1 MGKKE
6 FYPKVAEAFKS
17 QGYQYFDG
25 DKDIRGKGRSH
36 ASKPDYIAVKENTI
50 IIGEI
55 KSPDE
60 GPTSSSW
67 REVQNSDSENFKK
80 VRQEVTEREKAG
92 KVSKE
97 VGGHEIIIRGQIP
110 DYVSKIGKTYDLP
123 EEVPGNGN
131 IKCGYSI
138 PVTES
143 GNVKAALKNQKIRFE
158 KISHNESTN
167 YIF

>member
-6 FYPKVAEAFKS
+6 FYPKVAEAFKLK
-17 QGYQYFDG
+17 GFQYFDG

-36 ASKPDYIAVKENTI
+36 ASKPDYIAVKGNMI
-50 IIGEI
+50 VIGEI

-60 GPTSSSW
+60 GPTSPSW
-67 REVQNSDSENFKK
+67 RKVQNSDSENFIKI
-80 VRQEVTEREKAG
+80 RQEVAEREKVG
-92 KVSKE
+92 KVSKD

-110 DYVSKIGKTYDLP
+110 DYISKLRKTYDLP
-123 EEVPGNGN
+123 KEVPINGN

-143 GNVKAALKNQKIRFE
+143 ENVEAALKNQKIIFE

>member
-25 DKDIRGKGRSH
+25 DKDIIGKGRRH
-36 ASKPDYIAVKENTI
+36 ASKPDYIAIKGNTI

-60 GPTSSSW
+60 GPTSPSW
-67 REVQNSDSENFKK
+67 RQVQNSDSEKFKK
-80 VRQEVTEREKAG
+80 VRQEVAKREKAG

-110 DYVSKIGKTYDLP
+110 DYVSKLNKTYDLP
-123 EEVPGNGN
+123 EEVPSKGN
-131 IKCGYSI
+131 IKYGYSI

-143 GNVKAALKNQKIRFE
+143 GNVEAVLKNLKIRFE